1 MYSIST
7 NFYPENK
14 ETMIGYIEAV
24 TGIGFILGPLLG
36 SFLFYIGGYRF
47 IFFSV
52 GTLFI
57 FMSQFVKCIFTPN
70 IDSKKEQNN
79 VRNSHEELN
88 IYNSKIVLN
97 EIDDSYQKVELYE
110 YQS

>member
-7 NFYPENK
+7 NFYPDNK

-36 SFLFYIGGYRF
+36 SLLYYIGGYRF

-52 GTLFI
+52 GSLFI
-57 FMSQFVKCIFTPN
+57 IMSQFVKCIFGSN
-70 IDSKKEQNN
+70 IDA
-79 VRNSHEELN
+79 V
-88 IYNSKIVLN
+88 
-97 EIDDSYQKVELYE
+97 
-110 YQS
+110 

>member
-36 SFLFYIGGYRF
+36 SFLFYFGGYRF

-52 GTLFI
+52 GILFL
-57 FMSQFVKCIFTPN
+57 FMSFFVKCIFGNN
-70 IDSKKEQNN
+70 IDE
-79 VRNSHEELN
+79 
-88 IYNSKIVLN
+88 
-97 EIDDSYQKVELYE
+97 
-110 YQS
+110 

>member
-36 SFLFYIGGYRF
+36 SLLFYIGGYRF

-52 GTLFI
+52 GILFVSRMGKSNLI
-57 FMSQFVKCIFTPN
+57 YSMTISLLK
-70 IDSKKEQNN
+70 
-79 VRNSHEELN
+79 NS
-88 IYNSKIVLN
+88 
-97 EIDDSYQKVELYE
+97 
-110 YQS
+110 